1 MINELIELITF
12 QGHKNIILFANVL
25 AMVALMSIMFR
36 PGVTGNAAWNIWF
49 LSILQALVWGILVA
63 IPVQAKPWQGALEQQ
78 KHLVQMLKEQSQ

>member
-1 MINELIELITF
+1 MINELIEFISF

-25 AMVALMSIMFR
+25 AMVALIAVMFR
-36 PGVTGNAAWNIWF
+36 PKLKGEAAWNIWF